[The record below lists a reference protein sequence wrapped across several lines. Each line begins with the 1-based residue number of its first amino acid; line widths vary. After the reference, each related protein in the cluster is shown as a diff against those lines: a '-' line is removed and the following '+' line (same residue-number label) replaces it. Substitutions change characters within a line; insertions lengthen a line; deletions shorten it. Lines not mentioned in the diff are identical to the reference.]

1 MKILYFVFHC
11 KMICNFFYSEKNP
24 HTNIF
29 FVKNRHKLK
38 RNMFKA
44 IKEKNRLTD
53 NSITIEISIVSI
65 FNDFQF

>member
-11 KMICNFFYSEKNP
+11 KMMCNFFYSEKKTP
-24 HTNIF
+24 HKYF

-53 NSITIEISIVSI
+53 NRITIEIKVSI

>member
-1 MKILYFVFHC
+1 M
-11 KMICNFFYSEKNP
+11 CNFFYSEKKP
-24 HTNIF
+24 LHKYF

-53 NSITIEISIVSI
+53 NSITIEIKVSI